1 MKLIDPAGLEINIDS
16 DEMAVIQKALEIYKI
31 ANTSYTSA
39 YGLDKKQTANLNVS
53 ERIISKLKDF

>member
-31 ANTSYTSA
+31 ANTSYTNA
-39 YGLDKKQTANLNVS
+39 YGLDKKPTANLNVS